1 MNIRQAHIKRIL
13 IIKLKGTGDVILST
27 VMIKNL
33 AEAFPNAELHYLT
46 ERPSIPI
53 LEAIPEIT
61 RVIPYLPQQ
70 KGGGIQAIARVVRN
84 RYDLVIDAYSNPRTA
99 LITFLSSAKYRLGFP
114 YRGRKYA
121 YNFFGPA
128 HRTKYH
134 SAELHLQLI
143 SALKIPID
151 YRDQYLVL
159 PKEDILFAEH
169 YIDQFPAGDFIGLCP
184 GGGWASKKCDPE
196 VFARIGDALVE
207 RFGCRIMIHWGKGD
221 AEEAKKIE
229 SLMKQTPVMAP
240 ETTFLQ
246 MGALMR
252 KMSLLVSNDSGP
264 MHLAAAL
271 GVKVL
276 GLFGPTDPALQG
288 PFGTGNGTIRKED
301 LDCIGCNLLVCP
313 RAHECFT
320 QLPVQEIVDT
330 AAKLLQSSG
339 KGQVSR

>member
-27 VMIKNL
+27 VMIKNI

-61 RVIPYLPQQ
+61 KVIPYLPQ
-70 KGGGIQAIARVVRN
+70 KKSGGIQAIARVVRN

-121 YNFFGPA
+121 YNFFGPSQ
-128 HRTKYH
+128 RTKYH
-134 SAELHLQLI
+134 AAELHLQLI
-143 SALKIPID
+143 GALKIPID
-151 YRDQYLVL
+151 YRDLYLVL

-169 YIDQFPAGDFIGLCP
+169 FIDQFPAGDFIGLCP

-196 VFARIGDALVE
+196 VFAQIGDALVE
-207 RFGCRIMIHWGKGD
+207 RFGYRIMIHWGKGD
-221 AEEAKKIE
+221 AEEARKIE
-229 SLMKQTPVMAP
+229 SLMNHKPIMAP

-246 MGALMR
+246 MGAIMKKMR
-252 KMSLLVSNDSGP
+252 LLVSNDSGP

-276 GLFGPTDPALQG
+276 GLFGPTDPTLQG
-288 PFGTGNGTIRKED
+288 PFGDGNATIRND
-301 LDCIGCNLLVCP
+301 ALDCIGCNLLVCP
-313 RAHECFT
+313 KNHECFK
-320 QLPVQEIVDT
+320 QLSVENICNIADT
-330 AAKLLQSSG
+330 LLKS
-339 KGQVSR
+339 